1 MKLHLGMMDILVI
14 VALVFAGIIAHNM
27 YNNHPTAVQMKIL
40 TKYAKTGQAPTGK
53 KVVGGGGASSA
64 PETAGTGEPQYT
76 FDR

>member
-1 MKLHLGMMDILVI
+1 MMDILVI

-53 KVVGGGGASSA
+53 KIVGGGGASSA
-64 PETAGTGEPQYT
+64 PETAGTGAPQWSW
-76 FDR
+76 DR